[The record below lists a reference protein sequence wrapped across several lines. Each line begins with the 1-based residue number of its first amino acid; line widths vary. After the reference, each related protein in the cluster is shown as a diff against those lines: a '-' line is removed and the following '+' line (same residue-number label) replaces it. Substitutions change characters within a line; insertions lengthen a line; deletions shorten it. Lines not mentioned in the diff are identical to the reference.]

1 MNLPW
6 QEILT
11 SLILA
16 GAIFWLLRK
25 YVFKKKPAKGA
36 GAQECAPCST
46 GSCDGCA
53 VMDLKKEIEAR
64 KKTSVS

>member
-1 MNLPW
+1 MHLPW
-6 QEILT
+6 QEIIT

-25 YVFKKKPAKGA
+25 YVFKRKPVKGA
-36 GAQECAPCST
+36 GASECAPCST

-53 VMDLKKEIEAR
+53 VMELKKEIELR
-64 KKTSVS
+64 KK